1 MVHSEPWWED
11 MSDYLVSCRHV
22 IFSPEEGG
30 AADPWALLVLR
41 TGACI
46 LCSVSP
52 RNQTP
57 LPVRDIEHQL
67 ALNMGQGVGGVVP
80 QLYPLNNLVLGRVFD
95 KRAVLGPSYGA

>member
-1 MVHSEPWWED
+1 
-11 MSDYLVSCRHV
+11 MSDYLVSCRDV

-30 AADPWALLVLR
+30 AADPWTLLVLR
-41 TGACI
+41 AGACI

-80 QLYPLNNLVLGRVFD
+80 QLDPLDNLVLGRVFD